1 MQSKQTQRSGHLQI
15 TFPCL
20 CRNGTKGRKG
30 GQNCQQSPLIWT
42 YLLCVLFYDRST
54 LPSWEGLL
62 LTMMVRL
69 LISVIN
75 PKSLS
80 LTLIRWMPIMPCV
93 IAPICVVSSQ
103 LLTVW
108 LFDTPAFAI
117 NCCSIESLVPL
128 WSRVVRFFF
137 LSITSSSFTERLSPH
152 VEDRLVLD
160 ALSMLHDVPLW
171 MIQCEESYFPNCPCR
186 TYCKQHV
193 CLFKF
198 ASIGAS
204 SANRRKSTLFGRFL

>member
-1 MQSKQTQRSGHLQI
+1 MGGLIIDYDGTIIDLTDQSQVVKLNT
-15 TFPCL
+15 
-20 CRNGTKGRKG
+20 
-30 GQNCQQSPLIWT
+30 
-42 YLLCVLFYDRST
+42 D
-54 LPSWEGLL
+54 
-62 LTMMVRL
+62 
-69 LISVIN
+69 
-75 PKSLS
+75 SLN
-80 LTLIRWMPIMPCV
+80 THHV

-137 LSITSSSFTERLSPH
+137 LSITSSSSFTERLSPH
-152 VEDRLVLD
+152 IEDRLVLD